1 MTRKSLARAIAI
13 KIDCCNVAQ
22 LRYTNMRKRLHMK
35 FLTILAYVLVVAA
48 FGEHYIL
55 KALAFLTQQALGL

>member
-1 MTRKSLARAIAI
+1 
-13 KIDCCNVAQ
+13 
-22 LRYTNMRKRLHMK
+22 MK

-55 KALAFLTQQALGL
+55 KALAFLTSKALGL